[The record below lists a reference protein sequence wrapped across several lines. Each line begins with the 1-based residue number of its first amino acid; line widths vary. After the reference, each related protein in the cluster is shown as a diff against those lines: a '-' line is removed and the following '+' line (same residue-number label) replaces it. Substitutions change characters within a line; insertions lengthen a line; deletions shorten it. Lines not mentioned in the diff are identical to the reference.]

1 MSRERESRER
11 ERHESKSYS
20 IAESARP
27 HLTQLLRLYEDKCD
41 ALRNSDVAMEK
52 LSFYDIPWPMLED
65 VRRVEERAGTG
76 VCVPPA
82 T

>member
-11 ERHESKSYS
+11 ERHESESYS
-20 IAESARP
+20 VTESVRP
-27 HLTQLLRLYEDKCD
+27 DLAQLLRLYEDKWD
-41 ALRNSDVAMEK
+41 ALRSSGVAMEQ
-52 LSFYDIPWPMLED
+52 LGFYDIPWPLLED
-65 VRRVEERAGTG
+65 VRRVEERACTG